1 MFDNLFNSNS
11 LFSSSSENSDYS
23 LLQKIFMWGIVS
35 ISALIITFIIYII
48 SYCCYKKNK
57 KNKYIKTKDLDL
69 LFNNNIKI
77 SVNDNNDITN
87 DSLIL

>member
-11 LFSSSSENSDYS
+11 LFSSSIENSDYS

-48 SYCCYKKNK
+48 S
-57 KNKYIKTKDLDL
+57 
-69 LFNNNIKI
+69 
-77 SVNDNNDITN
+77 
-87 DSLIL
+87 